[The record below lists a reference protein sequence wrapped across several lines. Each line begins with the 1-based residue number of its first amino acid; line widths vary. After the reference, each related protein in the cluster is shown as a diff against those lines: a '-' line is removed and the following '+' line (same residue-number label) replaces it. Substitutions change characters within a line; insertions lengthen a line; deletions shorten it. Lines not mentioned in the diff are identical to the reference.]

1 MSKVAFI
8 FPGQGAQKCGM
19 GKDFYEQSSKA
30 KAIFDRASVI
40 FPIFSCGRSVW
51 SFSLPVFSF
60 LFLSDILL
68 PTVFFAV

>member
-30 KAIFDRASVI
+30 KAILIKQAKSWI
-40 FPIFSCGRSVW
+40 
-51 SFSLPVFSF
+51 
-60 LFLSDILL
+60 
-68 PTVFFAV
+68 